1 MERSLGRHLKK
12 VSTLLHKADF
22 RPPVLQWLRPL
33 GWSLVALMLAT
44 PLLAMQFEDRLQLG
58 VNWSL
63 SDFAIAAFLLGGSGA
78 ALEVAVRLS
87 GNFAFRAVAVLGIS
101 AALVMVWVNLAVGLV
116 GAESN
121 GANLWFMFVP
131 VAGLFAAALGRFE
144 ARGMMRAMLAMA
156 VAQVIAG
163 VLAGGGMQAASI
175 TLVWGA
181 CWLVSA
187 WLFKRAC

>member
-1 MERSLGRHLKK
+1 MIR
-12 VSTLLHKADF
+12 KADF
-22 RPPVLQWLRPL
+22 RPTALQWLRPL
-33 GWSLVALMLAT
+33 GWSLAALILAM

-63 SDFAIAAFLLGGSGA
+63 SDFAVAAFLLGGTGA

-87 GNFAFRAVAVLGIS
+87 GNLAFRATAVLGIG
-101 AALVMVWVNLAVGLV
+101 AALAMVWVNLAVGLV

-131 VAGLFAAALGRFE
+131 VAGLVAAAIGRFE
-144 ARGMMRAMLAMA
+144 ARGMVRAMLAMA

-163 VLAGGGMQAASI
+163 VLAGGGMQAVSV